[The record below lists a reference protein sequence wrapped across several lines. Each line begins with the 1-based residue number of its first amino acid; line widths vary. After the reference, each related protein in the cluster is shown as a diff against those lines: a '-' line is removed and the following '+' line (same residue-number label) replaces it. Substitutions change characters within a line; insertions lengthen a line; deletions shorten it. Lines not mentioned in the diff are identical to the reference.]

1 MLFILVFSGCSSNN
15 TSTNPSSQLSDDSN
29 TSNTSE
35 TSDQTTEVDFPT
47 KEIKLVVPYSPGGGF
62 DTAAR
67 MVGPYM
73 EKYLP
78 NNVSVIVENMPGG
91 GGNIGLGEVYK
102 AKPDGHTIGLV
113 NLPGHFVKQI
123 LGEATYDLQKLE
135 YLGNITTTTYLAAA
149 SQKSNYTTLEDFQN
163 ADNVVAGITSIS
175 STDGLGVVVS
185 ADRLGI
191 NAKTINHNGSSEAIL
206 SAIRGDVD
214 LVQYPIESLMSYI
227 ESEDLVPLWVYSN
240 ERIPELPDVPTIVEL
255 GYEDL
260 LDTVSLYRVLATSP
274 DTPAEVLAI
283 LRESFDQAVNDPEYK
298 QQVINSG
305 ATWNPGDHTQAQQVA
320 ENSLNKLLPY
330 EEMLKE
336 SVK

>member
-1 MLFILVFSGCSSNN
+1 MKNRLVKVMSVLMLFILVFSGCSSNN

-175 STDGLGVVVS
+175 STDEIGRAHV
-185 ADRLGI
+185 
-191 NAKTINHNGSSEAIL
+191 
-206 SAIRGDVD
+206 
-214 LVQYPIESLMSYI
+214 
-227 ESEDLVPLWVYSN
+227 
-240 ERIPELPDVPTIVEL
+240 
-255 GYEDL
+255 
-260 LDTVSLYRVLATSP
+260 
-274 DTPAEVLAI
+274 
-283 LRESFDQAVNDPEYK
+283 
-298 QQVINSG
+298 
-305 ATWNPGDHTQAQQVA
+305 
-320 ENSLNKLLPY
+320 
-330 EEMLKE
+330 
-336 SVK
+336 